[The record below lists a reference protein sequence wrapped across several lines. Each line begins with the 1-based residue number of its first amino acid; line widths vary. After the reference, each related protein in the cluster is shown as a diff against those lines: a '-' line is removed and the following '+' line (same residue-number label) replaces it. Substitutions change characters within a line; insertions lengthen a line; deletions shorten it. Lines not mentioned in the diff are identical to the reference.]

1 MIVTG
6 YGTTGYLATSGAN
19 YQSASSLSRNTQS
32 SFGEQRLTLHLSRV
46 LQQLENIETI
56 LASRT
61 VARSNITQPIVSTND
76 INIQTEPRST
86 EIESADEITRFVATY
101 SPENPTWQ
109 NLSSAQLTVSGHYD
123 GGLGQGE
130 LAFEVV
136 QGGVAG
142 IDPISISVT
151 APDGTNRGTYLLTST
166 DDPVAIGNG
175 LSIALQPG
183 LVANSDTA
191 TTNLT
196 VDTDVSP
203 NIYGAFNQEGAAGP
217 GFEAGIEVTNG
228 SFTVNGVVIEVEEND
243 SIVNVLQSITAS
255 AAMVTASYDASSERI
270 RLIHNLYGEQDLV
283 LDNDT
288 SGFLDATKLSSAIA
302 NPGQYDESQR
312 PLSTLSA
319 FSNVSNGTFSVNDVQ
334 YQLDTSTDSIQS
346 IVESL
351 AAPVQ
356 ASLISNK
363 RRLSIASN
371 GDVESI
377 SLQSGST
384 QLFPSLHIS
393 DGKYDVFSQSKKAG
407 ISKTQSYRAADAIE
421 NINKILEASDLT
433 SVRSLDTAIAGI
445 ISEVDQSLLS
455 RLKAKGLRLQN
466 LDGGLFDLTQADR
479 RRFTKAIQNSDRDVI
494 QFLLGTRDSDGFIEK
509 ARQAIISTIRSN
521 GGSLDI
527 YV

>member
-196 VDTDVSP
+196 VDPDVSP
-203 NIYGAFNQEGAAGP
+203 NIHGAFNQSGTAGP
-217 GFEAGIEVTNG
+217 GFEETA
-228 SFTVNGVVIEVEEND
+228 
-243 SIVNVLQSITAS
+243 SIVDVLQSITNS
-255 AAMVTASYDASSERI
+255 SAMVTASYDATSERI
-270 RLIHNLYGEQDLV
+270 RLVHNLYGEQDLI